1 MDEQFISGERDDV
14 STTSSALNTS
24 DPFPGVRLP
33 IVDTV
38 AEVIK
43 NISARSPSSD
53 NLPTDM
59 SDTTESEVEKQ
70 GMDIHLT
77 AIRIF

>member
-1 MDEQFISGERDDV
+1 MDEHFVSGERDDV

-24 DPFPGVRLP
+24 DPGIRPP
-33 IVDTV
+33 ILESVGETL
-38 AEVIK
+38 K
-43 NISARSPSSD
+43 NINARSPSSD

-70 GMDIHLT
+70 GMDIHLL
-77 AIRIF
+77 F